1 MPELAVSVD
10 TYRPAVV
17 EAVLG
22 AGAALVNDV
31 SGLLH
36 PEVADLCGAAG
47 AGLVVMHTRARPKHK
62 VLDPDLYDDVTGDV
76 VGFLRGRIDGLLDD
90 PKLPDRLSEDE
101 REYRGSQLA
110 TGVLTMYVV
119 GSILLLAAL
128 GLYLWGV

>member
-1 MPELAVSVD
+1 MKPTSDADILAYVI
-10 TYRPAVV
+10 AF
-17 EAVLG
+17 AILG
-22 AGAALVNDV
+22 I
-31 SGLLH
+31 
-36 PEVADLCGAAG
+36 
-47 AGLVVMHTRARPKHK
+47 
-62 VLDPDLYDDVTGDV
+62 VTLAIGF
-76 VGFLRGRIDGLLDD
+76 FLRGRIDGLLDD